1 MAPSR
6 AVFEER
12 WLPGQEVRRED
23 MTGLE
28 TTRRK
33 KERKKEKKK
42 KQEKEKEK
50 ENEEKKDDIGV
61 HVMNRGRGRESTII
75 SASDFFSPRFKSL
88 GILSGELL
96 RPEVLPRL
104 RLHHSQNPIAGRGT
118 LHCLFDPCTLT
129 SIKKACCRHFMSRP
143 EKKRKKI

>member
-33 KERKKEKKK
+33 QERKKEKKK

-50 ENEEKKDDIGV
+50 EKERKKEEEKEEKKDDIWV
-61 HVMNRGRGRESTII
+61 HVRNRGRGRESTII

-96 RPEVLPRL
+96 RP
-104 RLHHSQNPIAGRGT
+104 AGPT
-118 LHCLFDPCTLT
+118 SSSSSSLSESHCW
-129 SIKKACCRHFMSRP
+129 SRYSP
-143 EKKRKKI
+143 LSVRSMYSDI